1 MLDSFN
7 FDLDTNGNVLI
18 ELDDVLIRD
27 MSPASDEPNDT
38 VKYRPINLSGNQLSG
53 MNLHIN
59 TKLYIKKNLKQTF
72 NIFTFAMVLGYT
84 EMVDVTVPVQCLVE
98 SGKLTFFDGSK
109 ADLAGFYD
117 PCALLHEEPK
127 HLLIRYSYQNCI
139 HQLLLPDEEAVKMPK
154 TAHRLP
160 DVR

>member
-38 VKYRPINLSGNQLSG
+38 VKYRPINLSGNQLSV

-72 NIFTFAMVLGYT
+72 NIY
-84 EMVDVTVPVQCLVE
+84 
-98 SGKLTFFDGSK
+98 
-109 ADLAGFYD
+109 
-117 PCALLHEEPK
+117 LH
-127 HLLIRYSYQNCI
+127 LQWF
-139 HQLLLPDEEAVKMPK
+139 
-154 TAHRLP
+154 
-160 DVR
+160 

>member
-1 MLDSFN
+1 MASIDLMIERYSRIRQEEESKNGLIILAAVYGKMIDGMLDLIIRSSDFYYFRFCLLTSTFIVLDSFN

-59 TKLYIKKNLKQTF
+59 TKLTGLPYDPEAASGRTSGS
-72 NIFTFAMVLGYT
+72 NIRKTLPDDA
-84 EMVDVTVPVQCLVE
+84 
-98 SGKLTFFDGSK
+98 SGSK
-109 ADLAGFYD
+109 I
-117 PCALLHEEPK
+117 C
-127 HLLIRYSYQNCI
+127 
-139 HQLLLPDEEAVKMPK
+139 LLP
-154 TAHRLP
+154 
-160 DVR
+160 

>member
-1 MLDSFN
+1 MASIDLMIERYSRIRQEEESKNGLIILAAVYGKMIDGMLDLIIRSSDFYCLLTSTFIVLDSFN

-59 TKLYIKKNLKQTF
+59 TINEEKFKT
-72 NIFTFAMVLGYT
+72 NI
-84 EMVDVTVPVQCLVE
+84 
-98 SGKLTFFDGSK
+98 
-109 ADLAGFYD
+109 
-117 PCALLHEEPK
+117 
-127 HLLIRYSYQNCI
+127 
-139 HQLLLPDEEAVKMPK
+139 
-154 TAHRLP
+154 
-160 DVR
+160 

>member
-27 MSPASDEPNDT
+27 ISPASDEPNDT

-59 TKLYIKKNLKQTF
+59 TKYI
-72 NIFTFAMVLGYT
+72 
-84 EMVDVTVPVQCLVE
+84 
-98 SGKLTFFDGSK
+98 
-109 ADLAGFYD
+109 
-117 PCALLHEEPK
+117 
-127 HLLIRYSYQNCI
+127 
-139 HQLLLPDEEAVKMPK
+139 
-154 TAHRLP
+154 
-160 DVR
+160 